1 MKQKI
6 VISDTIADEGIAVL
20 NESKLFDVFYKPGIT
35 PDELMKE
42 LHTAHGL
49 IVRSA
54 TKVTAELI
62 DAAPELQVIARA
74 GIGLDNVDIE
84 RATEKGIVVM
94 NTPAGN
100 TISTAEHTIAM
111 LLSLVRQIPGADNS
125 MKQGKWE
132 KNRFQGTE
140 LRGKVIAV
148 IGLGRVGLEVARR
161 CKGLSMRVAGYDPFI
176 SKDSKLNVDLE
187 FPDIDDIWRTAD
199 FITVHTPLNDQ
210 TKNLINKSVISKM
223 KSSVRLINC
232 ARGGIINETDLY
244 NALKNGEIAG
254 AALDVFTKEPPS
266 SLPPFHELAN
276 VVLTPHLGASTGEA
290 QVSVA
295 VEAAEIVA
303 EFLTTGIARNSINLP
318 SLDIHELAFLKP
330 YIDLAEKIGRF
341 LGSAMKG
348 RIRDVSIFY
357 SGDFR
362 NFNLS
367 PLTSSCIRGLL
378 SPYTEYNVNFVN
390 ASFIAR
396 ERGIRIQIG
405 EDPVSHD
412 YSHLISIRVTG
423 DEGTSEVWGTVLGK
437 QPWFVK
443 YNEYLI
449 DFIPT
454 GRMVALYNNDVP
466 NVIGNVG
473 NFFGSCKINIA
484 NFHLARTKRG
494 GKAFMVI
501 EVDTDLTPEVI
512 KGLKGLPDII
522 DAQYIV
528 M

>member
-35 PDELMKE
+35 PGELMKE

-254 AALDVFTKEPPS
+254 AALDVFTEEPPS

-330 YIDLAEKIGRF
+330 YIDLAEKIGR
-341 LGSAMKG
+341 
-348 RIRDVSIFY
+348 
-357 SGDFR
+357 
-362 NFNLS
+362 
-367 PLTSSCIRGLL
+367 
-378 SPYTEYNVNFVN
+378 
-390 ASFIAR
+390 
-396 ERGIRIQIG
+396 
-405 EDPVSHD
+405 
-412 YSHLISIRVTG
+412 
-423 DEGTSEVWGTVLGK
+423 
-437 QPWFVK
+437 
-443 YNEYLI
+443 
-449 DFIPT
+449 
-454 GRMVALYNNDVP
+454 
-466 NVIGNVG
+466 
-473 NFFGSCKINIA
+473 
-484 NFHLARTKRG
+484 
-494 GKAFMVI
+494 
-501 EVDTDLTPEVI
+501 
-512 KGLKGLPDII
+512 
-522 DAQYIV
+522 
-528 M
+528 